1 MELREYWRIFAR
13 RWWLALLPAL
23 VVAVYTLVTYDKPP
37 TLYQVHMNFT
47 AGLPPQ
53 DRPDDYTYDGYYA
66 WLTSEYVANGLADIA
81 RRERFAAAVSARLA
95 ADGVL
100 LPDGAPIPPGAIQ
113 GAIASDNA
121 QSLFV
126 IYITWGDP
134 DTLLAIADAVAL
146 ELTENASAYFA
157 QLAGP
162 STGSGQAPSAGRRGE
177 LAEPSGQVLPIPP
190 ARRVDTPVP
199 VALPPSLR
207 SQLSGPVVR
216 VALGLAAGLALVF
229 MLHYLDP
236 TIRDRAELEALGY
249 EVLGE
254 ISSPRRR

>member
-81 RRERFAAAVSARLA
+81 RRERFAAAVSARLV

-134 DTLLAIADAVAL
+134 ETLLAIADAVAL
-146 ELTENASAYFA
+146 ELTENAGAYFA
-157 QLAGP
+157 QL
-162 STGSGQAPSAGRRGE
+162 SGPSAGRRSE

-216 VALGLAAGLALVF
+216 VALGLVAGLALVF
-229 MLHYLDP
+229 LLHYLDP

-254 ISSPRRR
+254 IPPLRRIRLA